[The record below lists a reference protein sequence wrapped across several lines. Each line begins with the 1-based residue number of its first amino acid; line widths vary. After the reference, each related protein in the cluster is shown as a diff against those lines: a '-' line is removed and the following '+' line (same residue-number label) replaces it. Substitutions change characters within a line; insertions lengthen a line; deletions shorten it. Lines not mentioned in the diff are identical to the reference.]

1 MQWRRRDQLVQSL
14 EERMV
19 YVDILRALLQ
29 RPAADAFDLL
39 AHVAFGADIHSCEER
54 AAALFN
60 LHRQF
65 LDQFS
70 PEAREVLLTLV
81 EKYRYGG
88 VTEVTDPRIF
98 ALAPFNSDVRQVAT
112 RFGGIPALRAAI
124 DELVRRLYVAEAA

>member
-1 MQWRRRDQLVQSL
+1 
-14 EERMV
+14 MV
-19 YVDILRALLQ
+19 YVDILRAILQ
-29 RPAADAFDLL
+29 RPDADAFDLL

-65 LDQFS
+65 FEQFG
-70 PEAREVLLTLV
+70 PEAREVLQTLV

-88 VTEVTDPRIF
+88 VSEVTDPRIF
-98 ALAPFNSDVRQVAT
+98 ALAPFNSDVRKVAE

-124 DELVRRLYVAEAA
+124 DELVRRLYLAEAA